1 VFEGIGVLDIIPDT
15 AYTDSSQAPS
25 NYIDELLTA
34 LDKRFLGSTGG
45 QLPATIEELAEL
57 GVAAGVLK
65 ELRSL
70 ADAGHAEHDIVRAYL
85 EALVLRA
92 IQVSA
97 SRQLI
102 RALRS
107 QFQNAEECKD
117 LRAAVAA
124 MVGEVPAIDLFP
136 IGI

>member
-1 VFEGIGVLDIIPDT
+1 
-15 AYTDSSQAPS
+15 
-25 NYIDELLTA
+25 
-34 LDKRFLGSTGG
+34 
-45 QLPATIEELAEL
+45 
-57 GVAAGVLK
+57 
-65 ELRSL
+65 
-70 ADAGHAEHDIVRAYL
+70 
-85 EALVLRA
+85 VLRA

-124 MVGEVPAIDLFP
+124 MVGETPTVDSVSIR
-136 IGI
+136 I